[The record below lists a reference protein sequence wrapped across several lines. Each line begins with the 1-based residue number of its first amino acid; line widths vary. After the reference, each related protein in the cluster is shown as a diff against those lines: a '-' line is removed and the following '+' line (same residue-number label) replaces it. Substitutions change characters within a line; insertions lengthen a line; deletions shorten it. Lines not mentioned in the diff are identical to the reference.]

1 MSLRLAD
8 PCLVVLIG
16 ASGSGKST
24 LARRLFGATE
34 VVSSDRCRTLVAGDE
49 IARDADEDTFA
60 VVHAICSARL
70 RGGLLTVVD
79 ATNLHAASR
88 RAVVALARDH
98 GRPAVALVLDL
109 PEAVCQERN
118 RARGER
124 GVGPHVVRH
133 QQRLLRRA
141 IPQLEG
147 EGFAEI
153 VVLEDAAV
161 VEALRV
167 ERAAH
172 PGGDAPAPAPQP
184 RQVAA
189 GGGDGGPG
197 YALELSPG
205 ERARYRFMAQ
215 RALQVEGDR
224 WRRHGVVPGAR
235 VADVGCGPGAVL
247 VELAR
252 LVGDTGAVVGV
263 EPGAEARAV
272 AAEEIAA
279 AGLTNAAVIEGR
291 ADATGLPP
299 GSQDVVMVRL
309 VLFHVGAGAQAAVNH
324 LATRVRPGGHLYLVD
339 VDVTGVRMSHDDVV
353 VLEGAERYRE
363 FQRRRGC
370 DVAIGP
376 RLGSMLLAAGLDL
389 VDRDA
394 VINTIPREILAL
406 GGALTASQR
415 EMLAAGAASE
425 EDVMR
430 WTAARRRMLESPDA
444 AMFVPS
450 YLAVGRRPG

>member
-1 MSLRLAD
+1 MSLRLPD

-24 LARRLFGATE
+24 LARRHFGDTE
-34 VVSSDRCRTLVAGDE
+34 VVSSDRCRALVAGDE

-88 RAVVALARDH
+88 RTVVGLAREH

-133 QQRLLRRA
+133 QQLLLRRA
-141 IPQLEG
+141 IPELQG
-147 EGFAEI
+147 EGFDQV
-153 VVLEDAAV
+153 VVLEDDAA

-167 ERAAH
+167 ERAEH
-172 PGGDAPAPAPQP
+172 PGGGAPEP
-184 RQVAA
+184 RQVVADA
-189 GGGDGGPG
+189 GDGGPG
-197 YALELSPG
+197 YALDLSAA
-205 ERARYRFMAQ
+205 ERTRYRFMAQ
-215 RALQVEGDR
+215 RALRLEGER

-263 EPGAEARAV
+263 EPGAEARA
-272 AAEEIAA
+272 AATEEIAA
-279 AGLTNAAVIEGR
+279 AGLTNAEVIEGR
-291 ADATGLPP
+291 ADATGLAP

-309 VLFHVGAGAQAAVNH
+309 VLFHVGAGAQAAVDH
-324 LATRVRPGGHLYLVD
+324 LATRVRPGGHLYLAD
-339 VDVTGVRMSHDDVV
+339 VDVTGVRMSRDDDD

-376 RLGSMLLAAGLDL
+376 RLGSLVLTAGLDL

-406 GGALTASQR
+406 GGALAASQR
-415 EMLAAGAASE
+415 EMLAAGAATE

-444 AMFVPS
+444 AMFVPT
-450 YLAVGRRPG
+450 YLAVGRRPE

>member
-1 MSLRLAD
+1 MSLRLSD

-16 ASGSGKST
+16 ASGSGKSS
-24 LARRLFGATE
+24 LARRHFGASE
-34 VVSSDRCRTLVAGDE
+34 VVSSDLCRALVAGDE

-70 RGGLLTVVD
+70 RGGLLTVLD

-88 RAVVALARDH
+88 RAVVGLARDH

-141 IPQLEG
+141 IPELRE
-147 EGFAEI
+147 EGFAE
-153 VVLEDAAV
+153 VVLLEDAAA

-167 ERAAH
+167 ERAAR
-172 PGGDAPAPAPQP
+172 PGGDAPAPPQQP

-189 GGGDGGPG
+189 DAGEGGPG
-197 YALELSPG
+197 YALDLTAA
-205 ERARYRFMAQ
+205 ERTRYRFMAQ
-215 RALQVEGDR
+215 RAVRLEGDR

-252 LVGDTGAVVGV
+252 LVGDAGAVVGV
-263 EPGAEARAV
+263 EPGAEARAA
-272 AAEEIAA
+272 AAEAIAA
-279 AGLTNAAVIEGR
+279 AGLANAEVIDGR
-291 ADATGLPP
+291 ADATGLVP

-309 VLFHVGAGAQAAVNH
+309 VLFHVGAGAQAAVDH

-339 VDVTGVRMSHDDVV
+339 VDVTGVRMSRDDPDI
-353 VLEGAERYRE
+353 LEGAERYRE

-370 DVAIGP
+370 DVTIGP
-376 RLGSMLLAAGLDL
+376 RLGSLLLAAGLDL

-394 VINTIPREILAL
+394 VIHVVPREVLAL
-406 GGALTASQR
+406 GGALAASQR
-415 EMLAAGAASE
+415 EMLAAGAATE

-430 WTAARRRMLESPDA
+430 WTEARRRMVENPDA
-444 AMFVPS
+444 AMFIPS
-450 YLAVGRRPG
+450 YIAVGRRPG